1 MLIHKCGLCILPAV
15 AAAIELGSGL
25 QSTVQMSN
33 TGDGLMKTEK
43 RQTYLTPKVIRL
55 GVIAATL
62 LIPFGLLLAFFGAS
76 FSIDYRS
83 GAGICIFIPGIIIAV
98 GLPLYLTNARRRL
111 QAFTN
116 DARVST
122 AEILHLESKAA
133 KGVNSAYGNDL
144 ITLVLFAVGRLEIS
158 EARKMDY
165 FLTFQFDTEGSDNT
179 LKPVKLK
186 AKVSQEFYNSC
197 NLGERTQVRYARAYP
212 RVAYLKGETG
222 YHPQTTF

>member
-1 MLIHKCGLCILPAV
+1 MLIHKCGLCISPDAV
-15 AAAIELGSGL
+15 ATIELGSGL

-55 GVIAATL
+55 GFMAATL
-62 LIPFGLLLAFFGAS
+62 LVPFGLLLAFLGAS
-76 FSIDYRS
+76 FSIEYGFGS
-83 GAGICIFIPGIIIAV
+83 GICIIVPGMIIAV
-98 GLPLYLTNARRRL
+98 GLPLYLMNARRRL
-111 QAFTN
+111 QAFTD
-116 DARVST
+116 DAIITT
-122 AEILHLESKAA
+122 AEILHLESEAA
-133 KGVNSAYGNDL
+133 KGFNSAHSNDL

-158 EARKMDY
+158 EPRKMDY

-179 LKPVKLK
+179 LKPIKLK
-186 AKVSQEFYNSC
+186 AKVSKEFYNSC

-212 RVAYLKGETG
+212 RVAYLKEETG